1 MYNVYFFSVEKKG
14 TCQGNVQLEV
24 VVEAVLVT
32 RLDYPTMLKN
42 ANVIIIFNAIF
53 SVEKKGICRV
63 NVQLEVA
70 INASR

>member
-1 MYNVYFFSVEKKG
+1 MEKKAI
-14 TCQGNVQLEV
+14 CPGNVHLQVE
-24 VVEAVLVT
+24 VVEAVLAT
-32 RLDYPTMLKN
+32 RLDYPTMLKI